1 MARGRSMAHLYVCP
15 WKSNLAWSATMR
27 EAEPRDCCTTAQY
40 TLATPGWMAV
50 CAMRRQMSLAVLTRS
65 IRKSIL
71 LCVSFDPAARP
82 PPLCLLCEAQ
92 QHVIPAERRAVPSLA
107 LTALGGPHAGLRDSP
122 PRAVCGSLRNAWE
135 GRGGGGPDRA
145 VWGTGRSS
153 GAVWMTTVWSAA
165 CREGC
170 QWDRVVRSAI
180 TVAAVFLNGSCSR
193 PAGLPG
199 CACALL

>member
-1 MARGRSMAHLYVCP
+1 MAHLYVCP

-71 LCVSFDPAARP
+71 LCVSFDPAAEP

-92 QHVIPAERRAVPSLA
+92 QHVIPGERRAVPSLA
-107 LTALGGPHAGLRDSP
+107 LTALGGPHVGLLTL
-122 PRAVCGSLRNAWE
+122 PRVPSVARYGMR
-135 GRGGGGPDRA
+135 GRGGAAADP
-145 VWGTGRSS
+145 TGRSGARGAARGRS
-153 GAVWMTTVWSAA
+153 G
-165 CREGC
+165 
-170 QWDRVVRSAI
+170 
-180 TVAAVFLNGSCSR
+180 
-193 PAGLPG
+193 
-199 CACALL
+199 